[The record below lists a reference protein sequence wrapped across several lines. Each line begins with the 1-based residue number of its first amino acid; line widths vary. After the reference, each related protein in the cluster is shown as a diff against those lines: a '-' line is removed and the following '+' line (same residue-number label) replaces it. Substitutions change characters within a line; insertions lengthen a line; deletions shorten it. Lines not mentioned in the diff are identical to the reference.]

1 MVEESTVAAGFNAGI
16 GMNSSPKEEE
26 ADGGVLRFWDN
37 CLLPVDHYRCYITEK
52 LGRGGWGVY
61 LINTAP

>member
-26 ADGGVLRFWDN
+26 ADGG
-37 CLLPVDHYRCYITEK
+37 
-52 LGRGGWGVY
+52 WGVKV
-61 LINTAP
+61 LG